1 MDYGR
6 FSFARF
12 PLARRALCASHGGAF
27 LNNRNEEYVNTK
39 LLCVIACA
47 AFSTLAA
54 APVRADDAQKPEAQ
68 QEEKTR
74 TAEADAPRKA
84 AAEKAPAAHH
94 QTQQEK
100 MKTCN
105 VEAGKKNLHG
115 DERRAFMSSCL
126 KG

>member
-1 MDYGR
+1 MK
-6 FSFARF
+6 
-12 PLARRALCASHGGAF
+12 
-27 LNNRNEEYVNTK
+27 TK

-47 AFSTLAA
+47 AFSSLAA
-54 APVRADDAQKPEAQ
+54 APVRADDARKSEAQ

-74 TAEADAPRKA
+74 TAEADTPRKA
-84 AAEKAPAAHH
+84 PVEKAPPARH
-94 QTQQEK
+94 QSQQEK

-105 VEAGKKNLHG
+105 AEAGKKDLHG